1 MMVAVFAER
10 IAGHAVRDF
19 MQQNCGFDT
28 GFGNSDPQPRCS
40 GVEGSGSRGQGSH
53 FRRMRQASG
62 SPHVVDYRLRLPE
75 RHCPCII
82 GMDVAVFPCVAC

>member
-1 MMVAVFAER
+1 MVAVLAEG

-28 GFGNSDPQPRCS
+28 GFGNSNPLPRCC
-40 GVEGSGSRGQGSH
+40 GVEGSGSRGQGAH

-62 SPHVVDYRLRLPE
+62 SPYVVDYRLRLLE
-75 RHCPCII
+75 RHCPCIF